1 MLHTSKTSTPNDT
14 NSDLVGIVL
23 PNEHGNK
30 ALSVRKIID
39 VESGRGS
46 LEEIMNDDC
55 LLGTLLVG
63 NAATEILDI
72 PAAIRLLD
80 GKRPS

>member
-1 MLHTSKTSTPNDT
+1 
-14 NSDLVGIVL
+14 
-23 PNEHGNK
+23 
-30 ALSVRKIID
+30 
-39 VESGRGS
+39 
-46 LEEIMNDDC
+46 MNDDC